1 MPGNELLTPAEY
13 AQLRR
18 CSLRTL
24 DRERANRSG
33 CPYVRLGGRL
43 FYRRSDIDHFI
54 ETNVSRPSD
63 DRSGDEMFATSS
75 QVEFTRR
82 VA

>member
-1 MPGNELLTPAEY
+1 MPDNELLTSTEY
-13 AQLRR
+13 ARLRR

-43 FYRRSDIDHFI
+43 FYRRSDIDRFI
-54 ETNVSRPSD
+54 ETRISRPTVELMSAVTSGDPHSAVSRNNPK
-63 DRSGDEMFATSS
+63 
-75 QVEFTRR
+75 
-82 VA
+82 

>member
-1 MPGNELLTPAEY
+1 MPDNELLTPAEY
-13 AQLRR
+13 ARLRR

-43 FYRRSDIDHFI
+43 FYRRGDIDQFI
-54 ETNVSRPSD
+54 EMHIRRPTVE
-63 DRSGDEMFATSS
+63 RTGAGLSGALS
-75 QVEFTRR
+75 QSR

>member
-1 MPGNELLTPAEY
+1 MPDNELLTPAEY
-13 AQLRR
+13 ARLRR

-43 FYRRSDIDHFI
+43 FYRRGDIDRFI
-54 ETNVSRPSD
+54 ETHISRSTVELMGTGT
-63 DRSGDEMFATSS
+63 SGDPPSR
-75 QVEFTRR
+75 RR

>member
-1 MPGNELLTPAEY
+1 MSDHDLLTPAEY
-13 AQLRR
+13 ARLRR

-24 DRERANRSG
+24 DRERANHTG

-43 FYRRSDIDHFI
+43 FYRRNDIDQFI
-54 ETNVSRPSD
+54 ETHISRPTVKRTGAGLPS
-63 DRSGDEMFATSS
+63 APS
-75 QVEFTRR
+75 QRR